1 MVRPAV
7 LVSLIALVCV
17 MAASPAGPI
26 VAQDASPAAGTPA
39 AMSLEETQSVIDA
52 YLAALVARE
61 DIAPFFSD
69 HVVLTLVEFGQE
81 IQGREAVAGA
91 IVDLHQQTFDAR
103 PEVMNLIVSEGKA
116 AGEFVFVG
124 THTGEFV
131 GIPTT
136 GRSVRVPYTVFYDL
150 ADGQITALRIQGFA
164 SGIVAQ
170 LTAEATPAAGTPT
183 P

>member
-1 MVRPAV
+1 
-7 LVSLIALVCV
+7 
-17 MAASPAGPI
+17 MAA
-26 VAQDASPAAGTPA
+26 T
-39 AMSLEETQSVIDA
+39 MSLEETQAVIDG
-52 YLAALVARE
+52 YLTALVDRE

-69 HVVLTLVEFGQE
+69 DVVLTLVEFGQE

-103 PEVMNLIVSEGKA
+103 PEVMNLIVGEGKA
-116 AGEFVFVG
+116 AGEFVFIG
-124 THTGEFV
+124 THTGEFA

-136 GRSVRVPYTVFYDL
+136 GRSVQVPYTVFYDL

-170 LTAEATPAAGTPT
+170 LTAEATPAAGTPA

>member
-17 MAASPAGPI
+17 LAATSAGPV
-26 VAQDASPAAGTPA
+26 VAQDASPAADMA
-39 AMSLEETQSVIDA
+39 AEMSLEDTQAVVDA
-52 YLAALVARE
+52 YLTALVDRE

-69 HVVLTLVEFGQE
+69 DVVLTLVEFGQE

-103 PEVMNLIVSEGKA
+103 PEVMNLIASEGKA

-131 GIPTT
+131 GIPST
-136 GRSVRVPYTVFYDL
+136 GRSVQVPYTVFYDL

-170 LTAEATPAAGTPT
+170 LTAEVTPAAGTPA

>member
-1 MVRPAV
+1 MV
-7 LVSLIALVCV
+7 
-17 MAASPAGPI
+17 
-26 VAQDASPAAGTPA
+26 A
-39 AMSLEETQSVIDA
+39 AMSLEETQAVVDA
-52 YLAALVARE
+52 YLTSLVDRE
-61 DIAPFFSD
+61 DIAPFFID
-69 HVVLTLVEFGQE
+69 DVVLTLVEFGQE

-131 GIPTT
+131 GIPPT
-136 GRSVRVPYTVFYDL
+136 GRSVQVPYTVFYDL

-170 LTAEATPAAGTPT
+170 LTAEASPAAGTPT